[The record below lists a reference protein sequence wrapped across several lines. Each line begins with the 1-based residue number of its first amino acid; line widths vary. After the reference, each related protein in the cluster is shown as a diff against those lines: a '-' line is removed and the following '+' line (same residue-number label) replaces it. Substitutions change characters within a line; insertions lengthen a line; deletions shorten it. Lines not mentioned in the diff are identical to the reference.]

1 MRLLYLRRLGTR
13 LRLRRRLR
21 ARLGSRLL
29 RLLHRLRMELGARLR
44 LRARFRPW
52 LRLRLRLRARFRS
65 RLRLRLRLRARFRP
79 WLHLRLRLRTE
90 FLRTRFRL
98 RLRANFWRAWR
109 LLGSLGHRC
118 LMRYL
123 AYLLGLLRVQLLL
136 RLRMKLLSR
145 LLRKGRITRLL
156 RRTMLLRLPLHL
168 LGHRRVRLRPGRLS
182 TRLTLPIRVLS
193 CDGRLS
199 GVFWSAVRN
208 AAAGLR
214 RTRHAVARL
223 WPRIGH
229 LCRRLRTRL
238 SRSTLHAGR
247 AVGYAVGYAGER
259 LTPAVRPGFDWPLGS
274 LVVAARHRA
283 RRVRLD

>member
-1 MRLLYLRRLGTR
+1 LRLLH
-13 LRLRRRLR
+13 RLR

-29 RLLHRLRMELGARLR
+29 HLLHRLRMELGARLR

-52 LRLRLRLRARFRS
+52 LRLRLRLRAW
-65 RLRLRLRLRARFRP
+65 LR
-79 WLHLRLRLRTE
+79 LRLRLRTE

-98 RLRANFWRAWR
+98 RLCVDFRRAWR
-109 LLGSLGHRC
+109 LLGCLGHRW

-123 AYLLGLLRVQLLL
+123 AHLLGLLRVQLLL
-136 RLRMKLLSR
+136 GLRMKLLPR
-145 LLRKGRITRLL
+145 LLREGRITRLL
-156 RRTMLLRLPLHL
+156 KRTMLLRLPLHL
-168 LGHRRVRLRPGRLS
+168 LGHRRVRLRPSRLS
-182 TRLTLPIRVLS
+182 TRLTLPIRMLS

-199 GVFWSAVRN
+199 GVFWSAVLN
-208 AAAGLR
+208 ATAGLR
-214 RTRHAVARL
+214 RTRHTVAWL

-238 SRSTLHAGR
+238 SRSTLYAGR
-247 AVGYAVGYAGER
+247 AVGYAGER
-259 LTPAVRPGFDWPLGS
+259 QTPAVRPGFAWPLCS